1 MIKRIQMPLFC
12 SIKFLSHESEVS
24 FNVTGKVY
32 GIVYLLEVHSSK
44 SYSDSFVVWFFLIE
58 CVRSQSV

>member
-32 GIVYLLEVHSSK
+32 GIVNLLEVHSAK
-44 SYSDSFVVWFFLIE
+44 SYSDSFVV
-58 CVRSQSV
+58 CA